1 MGCWGIKK
9 APITKPSCLFLVFF
23 LNTHIYPY
31 VWFNVT
37 TNNVTKVTWLHSIT
51 ERSLQC
57 QTANPNLYWNKK
69 SNFLKRGWFFSQL
82 FLNHYMYEF
91 FMIKICSYWHY
102 FLKCFSTHLM
112 FLQFLS
118 LLISLLIS
126 FFTDFH
132 LLFPLFHRGSQGLLF
147 TLFSFFLSLSFLNIW
162 LQDLFFTLRLF

>member
-9 APITKPSCLFLVFF
+9 APITKPSCLFIVFF

-31 VWFNVT
+31 VRFNVT

-69 SNFLKRGWFFSQL
+69 SNFFKRGWFFSQL

-102 FLKCFSTHLM
+102 FLKCFSTHLC
-112 FLQFLS
+112 S
-118 LLISLLIS
+118 YN
-126 FFTDFH
+126 
-132 LLFPLFHRGSQGLLF
+132 
-147 TLFSFFLSLSFLNIW
+147 FFLYWSRYSSPFSPTSISSFPSFIEAPRGYFSLYSPFFFRSLS
-162 LQDLFFTLRLF
+162 